1 MDVRRARLL
10 VRILKFG
17 ENRHT
22 LVKRFNGFTPEK
34 MQIAKVQKLG

>member
-1 MDVRRARLL
+1 MQCAAAPELIRLL
-10 VRILKFG
+10 RFG

-22 LVKRFNGFTPEK
+22 RVKRSNGFTPEK